1 MQPSIPKRCAS
12 KPPGSIPGRMPI
24 LLSALWIAAYAGLCQ
39 AADSFTGLG
48 SSFRPSAAPEAAAA
62 PASGRPGANANTAG
76 LRVVLSSPSRSIA
89 SIDGQIVRVGD
100 TVNGMRVKQID
111 QQGVLLVG
119 EDGARERLEMNP
131 LAVKRQ
137 RPVPARGS
145 IQGVGQ

>member
-1 MQPSIPKRCAS
+1 MQPSIPKLCAG

-24 LLSALWIAAYAGLCQ
+24 LLSAFCIAAYAGLCQ

-48 SSFRPSAAPEAAAA
+48 GSFRPSAAPEAAAA
-62 PASGRPGANANTAG
+62 PASGVRPGANTAG
-76 LRVVLSSPSRSIA
+76 LRVVLSSRSRSIA
-89 SIDGQIVRVGD
+89 SIDGQIVHVGD

-145 IQGVGQ
+145 IQGVGP